1 MSGTDSASGETPS
14 APARLSVSS
23 ALGVLLPDSYCAI
36 RMSAVFSG
44 KPTTCPKYFCVI
56 PRRLRKKRILSPIA
70 IAQHS
75 FMYCATSIAY
85 GFRLCQDSKSKKVK
99 YFPASLLTIAN
110 SLSIMIKQIAL
121 IYLQTTE
128 YPSCVTVMAY
138 PLGQIGMRPESS
150 PTLNKRTIAKR
161 KG

>member
-1 MSGTDSASGETPS
+1 MSGTDSASGEIPS
-14 APARLSVSS
+14 ASARFSVSS
-23 ALGVLLPDSYCAI
+23 ALGYLLPDSYCAI

-56 PRRLRKKRILSPIA
+56 PRRLRKNRILSPIA

-75 FMYCATSIAY
+75 FMYCVISIAY
-85 GFRLCQDSKSKKVK
+85 RFKLCQDSKSKKVK
-99 YFPASLLTIAN
+99 YFSESLLTIAN
-110 SLSIMIKQIAL
+110 SFSIIIKQIEL
-121 IYLQTTE
+121 SYLWTTE

-150 PTLNKRTIAKR
+150 PTLNNYEN
-161 KG
+161 